1 MEVKQE
7 LKQDK
12 RTKNKALLAKRKGS
26 SRERKEWGVIHEC
39 PPVSCS
45 VSKVPSALGPTLREN
60 GRKFPERPEKLK
72 AEGSVSSLPFETL

>member
-26 SRERKEWGVIHEC
+26 SRERKE
-39 PPVSCS
+39 
-45 VSKVPSALGPTLREN
+45 
-60 GRKFPERPEKLK
+60 
-72 AEGSVSSLPFETL
+72 